1 MWQGGEICETGETS
15 ETGEKAVC
23 KQQKKRNKKRKKR
36 STLTGLIV
44 SPVSPT
50 LSLSLQEWNFE
61 AGRLLHNVMRT
72 GDALGVAHE

>member
-1 MWQGGEICETGETS
+1 MRP
-15 ETGEKAVC
+15 V
-23 KQQKKRNKKRKKR
+23 RPVRRLFVNNKKKETKKEKKR